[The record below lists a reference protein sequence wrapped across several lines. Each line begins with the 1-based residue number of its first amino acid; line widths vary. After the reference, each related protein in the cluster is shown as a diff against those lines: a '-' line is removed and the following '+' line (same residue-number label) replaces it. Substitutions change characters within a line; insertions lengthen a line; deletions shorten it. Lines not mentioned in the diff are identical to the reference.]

1 MVDFFDIMNF
11 VFQFFKDDLMY
22 YANRVG
28 GSSTKEALQIYQT
41 ENQLPEKPSR
51 LFCKPQSEAMVA
63 EVLSGLTDGMG
74 VDMTV
79 EDLLQN
85 FAMNVE
91 PLVDLL
97 WEEHCNVYLIE
108 SNVSCK
114 KYSLMSITKFLS
126 LSLIVVCLY
135 LVITQNMKKIKT
147 HAHSHVILHLERK
160 IPRKL
165 ETPIPLPTSPKNLT
179 LMPQQVSVN

>member
-1 MVDFFDIMNF
+1 MGATPGVGECGGTERLCVEECPKETSFIVTDMVANEETQKAVLGKVEYFITIVVDFFDIMNF

-108 SNVSCK
+108 SNVSRK
-114 KYSLMSITKFLS
+114 KYSLMSITKF
-126 LSLIVVCLY
+126 
-135 LVITQNMKKIKT
+135 
-147 HAHSHVILHLERK
+147 
-160 IPRKL
+160 
-165 ETPIPLPTSPKNLT
+165 
-179 LMPQQVSVN
+179 